1 MFLVTKSIHS
11 LFSGSTN
18 CLITTS
24 YPFKSEALCIKVT
37 VVLLWVF
44 PLNSRLG
51 GPSCDSSITL
61 LTKASLLPRGGER
74 VQGLHNEHVISKDSV
89 TAPGQNITD
98 AAASSRHQVSPSPV
112 TLPLKNHNCYGKCSY
127 NDLSNDLDISRQVST
142 LKKVCKTC
150 L

>member
-1 MFLVTKSIHS
+1 MFWVTKSIHS

-24 YPFKSEALCIKVT
+24 YPFKSEALCIKAT
-37 VVLLWVF
+37 VMLPWAF
-44 PLNSRLG
+44 PLNSRSG

-74 VQGLHNEHVISKDSV
+74 APGLHNEHVISKDFV

-98 AAASSRHQVSPSPV
+98 AAASSRNQVSPSPI
-112 TLPLKNHNCYGKCSY
+112 TLPLKRHNVTNHVATMIYQTILILAGKP
-127 NDLSNDLDISRQVST
+127 VF
-142 LKKVCKTC
+142 
-150 L
+150 